1 MRKLDTRL
9 RRAEKEVN
17 ATRKIAEHKKRL
29 VLVTMFEDA
38 PPFKPFDA
46 KRRKWTLAEAQAR
59 AGETGRVCVVE
70 WGERWEAIRPQLTE
84 LANQNEKI

>member
-46 KRRKWTLAEAQAR
+46 KRRKQALAEAQAR
-59 AGETGRVCVVE
+59 AGRVCVVE